1 MAKINSSTQVCECNT
16 QFLLLYI
23 YGPELMKLFFC
34 RFYVSRT
41 IKLKQCYK
49 KWVFYIYIC
58 SFSTKLCYLCS
69 RIRLSLLTSAKRFD
83 RTVCVSAHCRIS
95 NLTQTTLPQ
104 RSSHINL

>member
-49 KWVFYIYIC
+49 K
-58 SFSTKLCYLCS
+58 
-69 RIRLSLLTSAKRFD
+69 
-83 RTVCVSAHCRIS
+83 
-95 NLTQTTLPQ
+95 
-104 RSSHINL
+104 